1 MIPQWNKEFD
11 LSKISFELRKNLKKR
26 NISQGKITENFQ
38 KKISNFLKVKYVIT
52 VPNGTVGLLVALK
65 ALNLKKGDE
74 IIVSDRAWISVLNV
88 IKFLD
93 LKPIFVDVEKDRP
106 VIDIRKIKKKITKKT
121 KVIIPVHMGGR
132 GCNID
137 ELKKIIGKKKIFIL
151 EDAAQAF
158 GSKVNKKFLGTTSD
172 IGCFSMSIA
181 KTISSGQGGFIV
193 TNNKKIFNR
202 ILKIKNNGLK
212 DIKNISRWG
221 ELGLNFKFNDILA
234 TIAISEI
241 ERFNFY
247 KNKLINLYKL
257 YNKNLNSN
265 KIRLIEVDIKNGE
278 IPQYIEIL
286 ALKRKKL
293 LNYLKK
299 KKIDV
304 RIFYPSMSESKLFN
318 LKSFNNLNNSKKF
331 SKFGLYLPSGPNQK
345 LKDINYV
352 INKINSF

>member
-11 LSKISFELRKNLKKR
+11 LNKISFELKKNLKKR
-26 NISQGKITENFQ
+26 HISQGKITENFQ
-38 KKISNFLKVKYVIT
+38 RKISKFLKVKYVVA
-52 VPNGTVGLLVALK
+52 VPNGTIGLLVALK

-74 IIVSDRAWISVLNV
+74 IIISDRAWISVLNA
-88 IKFLD
+88 IKFLN

-106 VIDIRKIKKKITKKT
+106 VIDVKKITKKITKKT

-137 ELKKIIGKKKIFIL
+137 EIKKIIGKKKIFIL

-158 GSKVNKKFLGTTSD
+158 GSKVNKRFLGTTSD

-193 TNNKKIFNR
+193 TNNQKIHNR

-212 DIKNISRWG
+212 DIKNIFKWG

-234 TIAISEI
+234 TMAISEI

-247 KNKLINLYKL
+247 KNKLISLYKT
-257 YNKNLNSN
+257 YSKNLKS
-265 KIRLIEVDIKNGE
+265 KKVHLIEADIENGE

-286 ALKRKKL
+286 ALNRKKL
-293 LNYLKK
+293 LSYLKK

-304 RIFYPSMSESKLFN
+304 RIFYPSMSESKLIG
-318 LKSFNNLNNSKKF
+318 LKSFADLNNSKKF

-352 INKINSF
+352 INKINS